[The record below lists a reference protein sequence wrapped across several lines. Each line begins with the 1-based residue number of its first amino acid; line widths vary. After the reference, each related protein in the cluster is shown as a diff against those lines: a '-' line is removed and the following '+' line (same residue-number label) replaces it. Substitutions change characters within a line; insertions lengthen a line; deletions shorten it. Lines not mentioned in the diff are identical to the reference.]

1 MRNLYLLTNRTTQ
14 RLFASKMASCLS
26 RWCNNAWNKVRNI
39 CRQLKERRQQGKYFN
54 AVNFFFARFRKE
66 NNFFCLIGCFFNSC
80 FSVNRPLHRFGGC
93 LKARYKCFL
102 CKLSTIHLLSLKAYV
117 TKYTSSNETTPI

>member
-39 CRQLKERRQQGKYFN
+39 CRQLKERQQQGKYFN
-54 AVNFFFARFRKE
+54 AVNRSGLLDLEKKTI
-66 NNFFCLIGCFFNSC
+66 L
-80 FSVNRPLHRFGGC
+80 SVSS
-93 LKARYKCFL
+93 AAFL
-102 CKLSTIHLLSLKAYV
+102 TAVSPSIDLYLDLEVA
-117 TKYTSSNETTPI
+117 

>member
-54 AVNFFFARFRKE
+54 AVNFFFASLEKKT
-66 NNFFCLIGCFFNSC
+66 IW
-80 FSVNRPLHRFGGC
+80 SVSS
-93 LKARYKCFL
+93 AAFL
-102 CKLSTIHLLSLKAYV
+102 TAVSPSIDLYIDLEVA
-117 TKYTSSNETTPI
+117 